1 MNLRNALQTH
11 LQDWKND
18 LSAPW
23 RKVFDDFDLD
33 FNNVRADL
41 ELHEDE
47 NEFIFPARK
56 GNPIKDAPPRA
67 HVFRAFDGIHPRD
80 VRAVVIGQ
88 DPYPNHKWATGRAF
102 EQGSLREW
110 TSNARLVADSLARIV
125 QVLVAART
133 NNPAYAAADSAW
145 KQLVAD
151 NEAGV
156 ISLEPPPQLFNNL
169 QKKGVLFLNAG
180 LTISRFVRGG
190 APEQIA
196 GHIPLW
202 KPFVAHVLRSM
213 VRRPDKHIVFLLW
226 GNQAKG
232 MFEQSGVEEAAREA
246 GSWETRVGVVRHS
259 HPAAGGAPPLFFRSP
274 NSFLQANE
282 ILTEMGAPVIQW

>member
-1 MNLRNALQTH
+1 MNLRNALQTY
-11 LQDWKND
+11 LQDWKSD

-23 RKVFDDFDLD
+23 RKVFDGVDLD
-33 FNNVRADL
+33 FDNVRADL
-41 ELHEDE
+41 ELHEG
-47 NEFIFPARK
+47 EFIFPARK
-56 GNPIKDAPPRA
+56 KNPIAEAPPRA
-67 HVFRAFDGIHPRD
+67 HVFRAFDGIHPQD

-88 DPYPNHKWATGRAF
+88 DPYPNVTWATGRAF
-102 EQGSLREW
+102 EQGNLREW

-133 NNPAYAAADSAW
+133 NNPAYAAGDSAW
-145 KQLVAD
+145 KQLISD
-151 NEAGV
+151 NETGV
-156 ISLEPPPQLFNNL
+156 ISLEPPPELFNNL

-202 KPFVAHVLRSM
+202 KPIIAHVLRWLA
-213 VRRPDKHIVFLLW
+213 RRPGKPVVFLLW

-232 MFEQSGVEEAAREA
+232 MFEESGVEEAAREA
-246 GSWETRVGVVRHS
+246 GTWETGVVVVSHS

-274 NSFLQANE
+274 NSFLRANE
-282 ILTEMGAPVIQW
+282 VLTEMGASQIQW

>member
-1 MNLRNALQTH
+1 MNLRNALQTY
-11 LQDWKND
+11 LEDWKSD

-23 RKVFDDFDLD
+23 RKVFEGVDLD

-41 ELHEDE
+41 ELHDG
-47 NEFIFPARK
+47 EFIFPARRAR
-56 GNPIKDAPPRA
+56 PIEGAPPRA

-88 DPYPNHKWATGRAF
+88 DPYPNFTWATGRAF
-102 EQGSLREW
+102 EQGNLREW

-151 NEAGV
+151 NDAGV

-169 QKKGVLFLNAG
+169 QKKA
-180 LTISRFVRGG
+180 
-190 APEQIA
+190 
-196 GHIPLW
+196 
-202 KPFVAHVLRSM
+202 
-213 VRRPDKHIVFLLW
+213 
-226 GNQAKG
+226 
-232 MFEQSGVEEAAREA
+232 
-246 GSWETRVGVVRHS
+246 
-259 HPAAGGAPPLFFRSP
+259 FF
-274 NSFLQANE
+274 F
-282 ILTEMGAPVIQW
+282 